1 MDIEKNNYEN
11 YNFIYK
17 LNIIIVINATLISYA
32 VIENN
37 NSKTIKNNTQLTNI
51 EIKTYLETVPL
62 IK

>member
-1 MDIEKNNYEN
+1 LDIEKNNYEN

>member
-51 EIKTYLETVPL
+51 EIKIYLETVPL